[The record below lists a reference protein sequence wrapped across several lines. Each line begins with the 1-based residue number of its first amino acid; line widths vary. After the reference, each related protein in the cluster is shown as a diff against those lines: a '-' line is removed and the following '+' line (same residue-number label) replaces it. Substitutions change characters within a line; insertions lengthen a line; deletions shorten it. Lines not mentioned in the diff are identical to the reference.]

1 MKSKPSKK
9 KLANFV
15 VPRIA
20 SNWYEVGVMLLDEE
34 QEDQLDLIKEDLGD
48 DDTLCCME
56 MFWYWL
62 DTKRDANWQNLI
74 DALLAP
80 AIDLCAAAAD
90 IEKMLAGDY
99 HIHELP

>member
-1 MKSKPSKK
+1 
-9 KLANFV
+9 
-15 VPRIA
+15 
-20 SNWYEVGVMLLDEE
+20 MLLDEE
-34 QEDQLDLIKEDLGD
+34 QEDQLDVIKEDLGD

-56 MFWYWL
+56 MFWYWQ

-80 AIDLCAAAAD
+80 AIDLRAAAAD

-99 HIHELP
+99 HNYSCCIQGVLL

>member
-1 MKSKPSKK
+1 
-9 KLANFV
+9 
-15 VPRIA
+15 
-20 SNWYEVGVMLLDEE
+20 MLLDEE

-80 AIDLCAAAAD
+80 AIDLRAAAAD

-99 HIHELP
+99 HIHVLP